1 MNGYKKEQE
10 IIENKINQLEQSLQ
24 QSNIVPKK
32 TILGKETVD
41 YEKYKELEQA
51 YKLQKAQNSA
61 LSEENT
67 ALKKELKSTE
77 NEYNRFRDFIFTIL
91 KKLHLT
97 KFYEKLIEKK
107 YLENILPEDVDD
119 REYLNELNK
128 AKESLEKLGKRRR
141 YYRRDEHDIEL

>member
-1 MNGYKKEQE
+1 MLTKA
-10 IIENKINQLEQSLQ
+10 NQ
-24 QSNIVPKK
+24 
-32 TILGKETVD
+32 
-41 YEKYKELEQA
+41 
-51 YKLQKAQNSA
+51 
-61 LSEENT
+61 
-67 ALKKELKSTE
+67 ELKSIE

-91 KKLHLT
+91 EKLHLT